1 MTNLAPTDWDPSQ
14 FKLQQDGTFRISI
27 RGMAALAGVDDG
39 ALSRSLKS
47 AAAENPLPCARSLV
61 AQGFHPAAVSTW
73 GETGGIPEDA
83 APFILEHYGI
93 KASSPSA
100 QARAV
105 LLAFSRVGIN
115 AFLKDKLGV
124 SQVREVQPQLPD
136 VLTTVQ
142 RSLDL
147 LERLGGVDDR
157 AQLLLKDIVLN
168 HAARTAG
175 GELLLPGTR
184 MLSLQEAFSEIGGAT
199 PQEASKLATK
209 CGKDVKRL
217 YKDENGRPPKTHKQL
232 VNGRPCDVC
241 DYEFDWISKL
251 KNDLV
256 SLVEQF
262 RAELTR

>member
-1 MTNLAPTDWDPSQ
+1 MTNLISRSWNGTPIQRRTTDGYVNATAMCKANGKEWKHYFETDRAHRYLDALSESVGIPTDLLFSSITTGSN
-14 FKLQQDGTFRISI
+14 DGRGTWIHPQLAVDLARWIS
-27 RGMAALAGVDDG
+27 
-39 ALSRSLKS
+39 
-47 AAAENPLPCARSLV
+47 
-61 AQGFHPAAVSTW
+61 
-73 GETGGIPEDA
+73 
-83 APFILEHYGI
+83 APFAVWMDSWFLEELSG
-93 KASSPSA
+93 
-100 QARAV
+100 R
-105 LLAFSRVGIN
+105 
-115 AFLKDKLGV
+115 V

-168 HAARTAG
+168 HVARSAG

-199 PQEASKLATK
+199 PHEASKLATK
-209 CGKDVKRL
+209 LGKHVKQL

-232 VNGRPCDVC
+232 VNGRSCDVC

-256 SLVEQF
+256 GLVEQF
-262 RAELTR
+262 RA

>member
-1 MTNLAPTDWDPSQ
+1 MTNLISRSWNGTPIQRRTTDGYVNATAMCKANGREWSKYRETDRC
-14 FKLQQDGTFRISI
+14 QDYID
-27 RGMAALAGVDDG
+27 ALAQTTDFGGLDPIESRAGNGGGTWIHPRLAVD
-39 ALSRSLKS
+39 L
-47 AAAENPLPCARSLV
+47 ARWIS
-61 AQGFHPAAVSTW
+61 
-73 GETGGIPEDA
+73 
-83 APFILEHYGI
+83 APFAVWMDGWFLEEVE
-93 KASSPSA
+93 
-100 QARAV
+100 R
-105 LLAFSRVGIN
+105 
-115 AFLKDKLGV
+115 V

-142 RSLDL
+142 RSVDL

-184 MLSLQEAFSEIGGAT
+184 MMALQEAFSEIGGAT

-209 CGKDVKRL
+209 WGKDVKKL
-217 YKDENGRPPKTHKQL
+217 YKEENGRPPKTHKQL
-232 VNGRPCDVC
+232 VNGRSCDVC

-256 SLVEQF
+256 GLVEQF

>member
-1 MTNLAPTDWDPSQ
+1 MTNLISRSWNGTPIQRRTTDGYVNATAMCKANGKRWSDYRESDRCQRYLDALSELTEIPVVSLYQ
-14 FKLQQDGTFRISI
+14 AIEGRNGGTFVHPQLAVDLARWIS
-27 RGMAALAGVDDG
+27 
-39 ALSRSLKS
+39 
-47 AAAENPLPCARSLV
+47 
-61 AQGFHPAAVSTW
+61 
-73 GETGGIPEDA
+73 
-83 APFILEHYGI
+83 APFAVWMDSWFLEELNG
-93 KASSPSA
+93 
-100 QARAV
+100 R
-105 LLAFSRVGIN
+105 
-115 AFLKDKLGV
+115 V

-175 GELLLPGTR
+175 GDLLLPGTR
-184 MLSLQEAFSEIGGAT
+184 MLALQEAFSEIGGAT

-209 CGKDVKRL
+209 WGKDVKKL
-217 YKDENGRPPKTHKQL
+217 YKEENGRPPKTHKQL
-232 VNGRPCDVC
+232 VNGRSCDVC

-256 SLVEQF
+256 GLVQQF

>member
-1 MTNLAPTDWDPSQ
+1 MTNLISRSWNGTPIQRRTTDGYVSATAMCKANGKQ
-14 FKLQQDGTFRISI
+14 FNDYFRTDRASEY
-27 RGMAALAGVDDG
+27 LE
-39 ALSRSLKS
+39 ALS
-47 AAAENPLPCARSLV
+47 A
-61 AQGFHPAAVSTW
+61 
-73 GETGGIPEDA
+73 ETGISVSNLCLTTKGGAHQGTWVHPQVSVDLARWIS
-83 APFILEHYGI
+83 APFAVWMDGWFLEELSG
-93 KASSPSA
+93 
-100 QARAV
+100 R
-105 LLAFSRVGIN
+105 
-115 AFLKDKLGV
+115 V

-175 GELLLPGTR
+175 GDLLLPGTR
-184 MLSLQEAFSEIGGAT
+184 MLALQEAFSEIGGAT

-209 CGKDVKRL
+209 WGKDVKKL
-217 YKDENGRPPKTHKQL
+217 YKEENGRPPKTHKQL
-232 VNGRPCDVC
+232 VNGRSCDVC

-256 SLVEQF
+256 GLVQQF

>member
-1 MTNLAPTDWDPSQ
+1 MTNLISRSWNGTPIQRRTTDGYVNATAMCHANGKKWSHYFETDRSHQ
-14 FKLQQDGTFRISI
+14 YLE
-27 RGMAALAGVDDG
+27 
-39 ALSRSLKS
+39 ALS
-47 AAAENPLPCARSLV
+47 A
-61 AQGFHPAAVSTW
+61 
-73 GETGGIPEDA
+73 ETGIPASNLSLTTKGGAHQGTWIHPQLAVDLA
-83 APFILEHYGI
+83 RWISAPFAVWMDSWFLEELSG
-93 KASSPSA
+93 
-100 QARAV
+100 R
-105 LLAFSRVGIN
+105 
-115 AFLKDKLGV
+115 V

-199 PQEASKLATK
+199 PQEASKLATR
-209 CGKDVKRL
+209 CGKEVKKL
-217 YKDENGRPPKTHKQL
+217 YKDENGRSPKTHKQL

>member
-1 MTNLAPTDWDPSQ
+1 MHAQLQTRSWRGTPISRRTTDGYVNATAMCKANGKRWSDYRESDRCQRYLDALSELTEIPVVSLYQ
-14 FKLQQDGTFRISI
+14 AIEGRNGGTFVHPQLAVDLARWIS
-27 RGMAALAGVDDG
+27 
-39 ALSRSLKS
+39 
-47 AAAENPLPCARSLV
+47 
-61 AQGFHPAAVSTW
+61 
-73 GETGGIPEDA
+73 
-83 APFILEHYGI
+83 APFAVWMDSWFLEELNG
-93 KASSPSA
+93 
-100 QARAV
+100 R
-105 LLAFSRVGIN
+105 
-115 AFLKDKLGV
+115 V

-175 GELLLPGTR
+175 GDLLLPGTR
-184 MLSLQEAFSEIGGAT
+184 MLALQEAFSEIGGAT

-209 CGKDVKRL
+209 WGKDVKKL
-217 YKDENGRPPKTHKQL
+217 YKEENGRPPKTHKQL
-232 VNGRPCDVC
+232 VNGRSCDVC

-256 SLVEQF
+256 GLVQQF

>member
-1 MTNLAPTDWDPSQ
+1 MTNL
-14 FKLQQDGTFRISI
+14 I
-27 RGMAALAGVDDG
+27 
-39 ALSRSLKS
+39 SRSWNGTPIQRRTTDGYVNATAMCKANGKRWSDYRESDRCQQYLDALEAVTGNS
-47 AAAENPLPCARSLV
+47 VNGLV
-61 AQGFHPAAVSTW
+61 ESR
-73 GETGGIPEDA
+73 TGGADGGGTWIHPQLAVDLA
-83 APFILEHYGI
+83 RWISAPF
-93 KASSPSA
+93 
-100 QARAV
+100 AV
-105 LLAFSRVGIN
+105 WMDSW
-115 AFLKDKLGV
+115 FLGELSGRV
-124 SQVREVQPQLPD
+124 SQVREVQTQLPD

-142 RSLDL
+142 RSVDL

-184 MLSLQEAFSEIGGAT
+184 MMALQEAFSEIGGAT
-199 PQEASKLATK
+199 PQEASKLATRW
-209 CGKDVKRL
+209 GKDVKKL

-232 VNGRPCDVC
+232 VNGRSCDVC

-256 SLVEQF
+256 GLVEQF

>member
-1 MTNLAPTDWDPSQ
+1 MTNLISRSWNGTPIQRRTTDGYVNATAMCKANGKQ
-14 FKLQQDGTFRISI
+14 FNDYFRTDRASEY
-27 RGMAALAGVDDG
+27 LE
-39 ALSRSLKS
+39 ALS
-47 AAAENPLPCARSLV
+47 A
-61 AQGFHPAAVSTW
+61 
-73 GETGGIPEDA
+73 ETGISVSNLCLTTKGGAHQGTWVHPQVSVDLARWIS
-83 APFILEHYGI
+83 APFAVWMDSWFLEELSG
-93 KASSPSA
+93 
-100 QARAV
+100 R
-105 LLAFSRVGIN
+105 
-115 AFLKDKLGV
+115 V

-175 GELLLPGTR
+175 GDLLLPGTR
-184 MLSLQEAFSEIGGAT
+184 MLALQEAFSEIGGAT
-199 PQEASKLATK
+199 PQEASKLATRW
-209 CGKDVKRL
+209 GKDVKKL
-217 YKDENGRPPKTHKQL
+217 YKEENGRPPKTHKQL
-232 VNGRPCDVC
+232 VNGRSCDVC

-256 SLVEQF
+256 GLVQQF

>member
-1 MTNLAPTDWDPSQ
+1 MTNLISRSWNGTPIQRRTTDGYVNATAMCKANGKQ
-14 FKLQQDGTFRISI
+14 FNDYFRTDRASEY
-27 RGMAALAGVDDG
+27 LE
-39 ALSRSLKS
+39 ALS
-47 AAAENPLPCARSLV
+47 A
-61 AQGFHPAAVSTW
+61 
-73 GETGGIPEDA
+73 ETGISVSNLCLTTKGGAHQGTWVHPQVSVDLARWIS
-83 APFILEHYGI
+83 APFAVWMDSWFLEELSG
-93 KASSPSA
+93 
-100 QARAV
+100 R
-105 LLAFSRVGIN
+105 
-115 AFLKDKLGV
+115 V

-175 GELLLPGTR
+175 GDLLLPGTR
-184 MLSLQEAFSEIGGAT
+184 MLALQEAFSEIGGAT
-199 PQEASKLATK
+199 PQEASKLATRW
-209 CGKDVKRL
+209 GKEVKKL
-217 YKDENGRPPKTHKQL
+217 YKDENGRSPKTHKQL
-232 VNGRPCDVC
+232 VNGRSCDVC

-256 SLVEQF
+256 GLVQQF

>member
-1 MTNLAPTDWDPSQ
+1 MTNLISRSWNGTPIQRRTTDGYVNATAMCKANGKRWSDYRESDRCQRYLDALSELTEIPVVSLYQ
-14 FKLQQDGTFRISI
+14 AIEGRNGGTFVHPQLAVDLARWIS
-27 RGMAALAGVDDG
+27 
-39 ALSRSLKS
+39 
-47 AAAENPLPCARSLV
+47 
-61 AQGFHPAAVSTW
+61 
-73 GETGGIPEDA
+73 
-83 APFILEHYGI
+83 APFAVWMDGWFLEEVE
-93 KASSPSA
+93 
-100 QARAV
+100 R
-105 LLAFSRVGIN
+105 
-115 AFLKDKLGV
+115 V

-175 GELLLPGTR
+175 GDLLLPGTR
-184 MLSLQEAFSEIGGAT
+184 MLALQEAFSEIGGAT
-199 PQEASKLATK
+199 PQEASKLATRW
-209 CGKDVKRL
+209 GKDVKKL
-217 YKDENGRPPKTHKQL
+217 YKEENGRPPKTHKQL
-232 VNGRPCDVC
+232 VNGRSCDVC

-256 SLVEQF
+256 GLVQQF